1 MVILEYGSLG
11 NVRNFL
17 KKNRNKFTDQILPN
31 DTIDPKIT
39 SKQNRQTSNNNRRWV
54 IPTTVV
60 FAMNFKYLNFSNT
73 NRSTE
78 PTANS
83 DRRSVTTTDLLFWSF
98 QVTRAMQHLTSHK
111 ILNGNLSAENI
122 MLCDDNV
129 VKISNFGLTQS
140 LYKTVNNI
148 GTSKVSK
155 NHKFSTWMSLWFMC
169 FIQICRQMNDSNGWH
184 WKRWKI
190 KNTAFIRMCGHL
202 ELYFGNYFHLAVL
215 RIPIGIETLIAKN
228 CTID

>member
-1 MVILEYGSLG
+1 MVILEYAPFG

-31 DTIDPKIT
+31 DTIDPNIT
-39 SKQNRQTSNNNRRWV
+39 SAQNRQTSNNNRRWV
-54 IPTTVV
+54 IPETVE
-60 FAMNFKYLNFSNT
+60 FAMNFKCLNFSKT
-73 NRSTE
+73 NRSTG

-83 DRRSVTTTDLLFWSF
+83 DKRSVTTTDLLFWSF

-129 VKISNFGLTQS
+129 VKICNFGLTQS

-155 NHKFSTWMSLWFMC
+155 NYKCYAWMSPWFVC
-169 FIQICRQMNDSNGWH
+169 FIEICRPMNDSNGW
-184 WKRWKI
+184 RWKHWQI

-215 RIPIGIETLIAKN
+215 RIPIGIKTLIAKN